1 MEVLFLG
8 QFDPIHQP
16 LARLDALPGHL
27 HFTHPESSPFVYGKV
42 KVNSLFIIGNLWAS
56 HPDIHKTMIQ
66 VESGNHIRV
75 NFQLVPLENSRFSE
89 PEKTAFFRSQ
99 DNIFEVIIRKVLIA
113 CEGDLADIKLVILL
127 YAKPDIHPIIINWL
141 YLVGNFRIIIAFV
154 PIKRLNLLHISLED

>member
-8 QFDPIHQP
+8 QLDLIQQP
-16 LARLDALPGHL
+16 HVRLDTLPGHL
-27 HFTHPESSPFVYGKV
+27 HFAHPESSPFVYGKV
-42 KVNSLFIIGNLWAS
+42 DVNPLFIIGNLRAS

-66 VESGNHIRV
+66 VEGGNHIRV

-113 CEGDLADIKLVILL
+113 CEGDLADIKLVVLL
-127 YAKPDIHPIIINWL
+127 YAKTDIHPVTLNWL
-141 YLVGNFRIIIAFV
+141 YLVGNLRIIIAFV
-154 PIKRLNLLHISLED
+154 PIKRPDLFHISLED